1 VSDTGTVCVCDPDVP
16 VTVIV

>member
-1 VSDTGTVCVCDPDVP
+1 VP